1 MRYSTNQRKRKY
13 LEGYGFLSLA
23 KIFGDKYCKIIIDTA
38 TKIGI
43 DAVKTASERVVQK
56 AAEATGDLI
65 GNKIADKI
73 ISEGNSN

>member
-13 LEGYGFLSLA
+13 LEEYGFLLLA
-23 KIFGDKYCKIIIDTA
+23 KIFGDKCCKNIIDTA

-43 DAVKTASERVVQK
+43 DAVKTASERAVQK

>member
-1 MRYSTNQRKRKY
+1 MRYSTAQRKRKY
-13 LEGYGFLSLA
+13 PEGYGFLSLA
-23 KIFGDKYCKIIIDTA
+23 KISGDKYGKNIVDTE

-56 AAEATGDLI
+56 AAEASGDLI